1 MLARGETMSPSGPM
15 IPAIVIVAASVVMV
29 VTSRP
34 TVAPRRAGRREPGG
48 PEEIR
53 VFGLIGFSSR

>member
-1 MLARGETMSPSGPM
+1 MSPSGPM